1 MPIND
6 CSNRRNINNRQNIVE
21 EYNLIPISH
30 IQLLPNQIKQNC
42 CGPVLTDSY
51 YVFSYKNKL
60 NPNDKGYF
68 NVGIH
73 CANDFLRLTNK
84 NALPIFNI
92 LMNNNQQNNN
102 VNNNVNNNQQNNNLN
117 DQRPKIN
124 IQLENAINLF
134 IANNDNVNLFGYLFK
149 ILNFVRTS
157 RAITNNESIIEVNRV
172 IGSYC
177 QTIPNIINR
186 LSIQHNNLRAF
197 NFIDLHNHIII
208 NNILTLDD
216 NNLTS

>member
-1 MPIND
+1 MPIED
-6 CSNRRNINNRQNIVE
+6 CSNRSSINNRQNIVN
-21 EYNLIPISH
+21 EYDLIPISH

-60 NPNDKGYF
+60 NPNDNGYF

-102 VNNNVNNNQQNNNLN
+102 VNNNQQNNNLN

-134 IANNDNVNLFGYLFK
+134 IANNDNVDLFGYLFK

>member
-1 MPIND
+1 M
-6 CSNRRNINNRQNIVE
+6 ST
-21 EYNLIPISH
+21 NLGSF
-30 IQLLPNQIKQNC
+30 Q
-42 CGPVLTDSY
+42 
-51 YVFSYKNKL
+51 
-60 NPNDKGYF
+60 
-68 NVGIH
+68 
-73 CANDFLRLTNK
+73 
-84 NALPIFNI
+84 
-92 LMNNNQQNNN
+92 
-102 VNNNVNNNQQNNNLN
+102 NNNVNNNQQNNNLN